1 MNGICFNYRGL
12 CMPQQPPICQFFA
25 LKPAPCMEML
35 ASHRLLL
42 NNRFCE
48 YFTGVIL
55 TLYILV
61 MECFW
66 GVYCEYPRSHLYTKK
81 TKVTS
86 GIFHG
91 YAMRKGCITILYHAI
106 ENTVTRWEGW
116 VWYSWIAQS
125 DQWKGLVEYW
135 RIYNSF
141 PAFWLAVFSMAWCK
155 TQ

>member
-1 MNGICFNYRGL
+1 MHAPTAL
-12 CMPQQPPICQFFA
+12 CQFFA
-25 LKPAPCMEML
+25 LTPIFAWPAGEKPAPCMEML

-91 YAMRKGCITILYHAI
+91 YAMRKGCYNYFIPCHRKYSDQMGRL
-106 ENTVTRWEGW
+106 
-116 VWYSWIAQS
+116 VWYSWIMHWSMGRFGGILTNIQQLS
-125 DQWKGLVEYW
+125 CILIGCIFYGLV
-135 RIYNSF
+135 
-141 PAFWLAVFSMAWCK
+141 
-155 TQ
+155 